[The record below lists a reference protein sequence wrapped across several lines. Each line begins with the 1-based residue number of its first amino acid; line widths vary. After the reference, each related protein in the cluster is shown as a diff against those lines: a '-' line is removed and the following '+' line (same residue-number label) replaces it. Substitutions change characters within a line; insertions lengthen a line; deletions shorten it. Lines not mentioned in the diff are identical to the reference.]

1 MVDKRWEREFFM
13 KKPVKTKGLDPATCA
28 NGYYWVRDKVGK
40 PKMTKIME
48 VRGGVWWD
56 MGWDIPEPNM
66 GKFIVLGEV
75 APYAP
80 KESP

>member
-1 MVDKRWEREFFM
+1 
-13 KKPVKTKGLDPATCA
+13 
-28 NGYYWVRDKVGK
+28 
-40 PKMTKIME
+40 ME